1 MSKLSKF
8 IPLFIIAQALIA
20 KSEFSWIEKKGT
32 HIDLLYGDRK
42 IARYV
47 YERIKPED
55 RERTYKPFYH
65 LYDIKGEKFVTKG
78 PGGKFTHHRGIYYG
92 FSKCSALDGTGNK
105 VSVDTWH
112 CKRAF
117 QIHER
122 TLEKNADKRIL
133 SKYFFE

>member
-20 KSEFSWIEKKGT
+20 KSEFSWIEKRALISIYFTEIEKSE
-32 HIDLLYGDRK
+32 
-42 IARYV
+42 YV

-78 PGGKFTHHRGIYYG
+78 PGGKFTPP
-92 FSKCSALDGTGNK
+92 
-105 VSVDTWH
+105 WH
-112 CKRAF
+112 LLWVLKM
-117 QIHER
+117 
-122 TLEKNADKRIL
+122 L
-133 SKYFFE
+133 SS